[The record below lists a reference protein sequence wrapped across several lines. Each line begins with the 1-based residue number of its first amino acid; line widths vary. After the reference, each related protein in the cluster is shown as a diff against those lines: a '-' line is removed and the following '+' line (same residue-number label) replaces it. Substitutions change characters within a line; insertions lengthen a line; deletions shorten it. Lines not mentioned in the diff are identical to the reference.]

1 MRHRDRREERL
12 FRKMF
17 WIQDITYTRCQANHV
32 NARTRTELGYIK
44 IDDACDSSITV
55 KDCVKRFLTPGFGT
69 LSYKCDLESC
79 TLAGGSTVY
88 RKILNAPE
96 ILIVRTPIRA
106 KNQGKSAFFYKVHF
120 EQEIILT
127 DYHFDGSRLTY
138 QLHSVVLLRG
148 WSFHRP
154 TGHVSSVV
162 VAPDYQLY
170 HIDDYTG
177 KMATNVVYGG
187 WQTVAAKQNDSVPED
202 NRYLPIV
209 FMYIRESSD
218 YPATPDSPPESPKKS
233 LKQSP
238 KISPKQPPTARSQG
252 KRSSK
257 EAGNEEPFT
266 VVSKKNRKA
275 K

>member
-1 MRHRDRREERL
+1 MRHRERREERL

-32 NARTRTELGYIK
+32 NVRTRTELSHIK
-44 IDDACDSSITV
+44 IGDACDSLITV
-55 KDCVKRFLTPGFGT
+55 KDCIKRFLTPAAGA
-69 LSYKCDLESC
+69 LSYKCDLKSC
-79 TLAGGSTVY
+79 TFVGGSTIY

-96 ILIVRTPIRA
+96 ILIVKTPIRA
-106 KNQGKSAFFYKVHF
+106 KNRGKSAFFYKVPF
-120 EQEIILT
+120 EEELT
-127 DYHFDGSRLTY
+127 LADYHFDESPLTY

-148 WSFHRP
+148 WTFHRP
-154 TGHVSSVV
+154 SGHVSSVV
-162 VAPDYQLY
+162 VAPDYKLY

-209 FMYIRESSD
+209 FMYIRKSSD
-218 YPATPDSPPESPKKS
+218 YPPTPDSPPESPKKS
-233 LKQSP
+233 PKQSP
-238 KISPKQPPTARSQG
+238 KKSPKQPPTARPPG

-257 EAGNEEPFT
+257 EAGSEEPFT
-266 VVSKKNRKA
+266 VVKKKNRKA